1 MIELKDL
8 QYRKDWKDM
17 KEMKSRKS
25 KIDRKEMRKQKNLK
39 GILTWIEALNMIE
52 Q

>member
-1 MIELKDL
+1 MWFIHRSQIKILLEIKMIELKDL

-25 KIDRKEMRKQKNLK
+25 KIDRKEMRK
-39 GILTWIEALNMIE
+39 
-52 Q
+52 